1 MRIEIAKMNF
11 AQNNLDIELG
21 TLQVYTDKSTY
32 PLLCI
37 EESERKMIVNMCKRH
52 IKHWKNYIKA
62 LEKVIKKRKRNA

>member
-37 EESERKMIVNMCKRH
+37 EESERKNDCEF
-52 IKHWKNYIKA
+52 
-62 LEKVIKKRKRNA
+62 L